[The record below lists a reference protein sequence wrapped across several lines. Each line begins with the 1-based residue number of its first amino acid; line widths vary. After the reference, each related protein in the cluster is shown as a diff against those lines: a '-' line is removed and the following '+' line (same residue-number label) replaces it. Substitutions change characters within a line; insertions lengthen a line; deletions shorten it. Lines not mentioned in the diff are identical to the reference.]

1 MTFIR
6 RRKIILAIATL
17 LIILTIFGLSL
28 FLSIR
33 FPLLGYRSNGDL
45 PSVLT
50 RRFGPMTLTHR
61 FTNLDN
67 HADYETDWAY
77 GEEVEGL
84 SVLAYENPEITRGT
98 GWQIGNTFS
107 HTLGGESVEKA
118 EEGYRVYSRPGA
130 VRDGATLYA
139 RMTLHDAE
147 RNQAYALQPQNN
159 ELIHI
164 VSDIYEQDEQVWFYY
179 LPAEEVRVDTHWLRM
194 FRDPTRYYLD
204 EPRMYQRRF
213 DTETREAFDTEVCLP
228 GFVTD
233 GPYIVNVYEPA
244 GLYLDT
250 PIEDDRKQIYD
261 YRVGICTRPRRRTAV
276 LPEVTVPLY
285 RLPTESE

>member
-1 MTFIR
+1 MTFTH
-6 RRKIILAIATL
+6 RRKIILAIAAL

-28 FLSIR
+28 FLSVR

-45 PSVLT
+45 PPVLT
-50 RRFGPMTLTHR
+50 RRVGPMTLTHR

-67 HADYETDWAY
+67 YADYKTDWVY
-77 GEEVEGL
+77 GEEVDGL
-84 SVLAYENPEITRGT
+84 SVRVYENPEVARGT

-107 HTLGGESVEKA
+107 HTLGGESIEKA
-118 EEGYRVYSRPGA
+118 EEGYRVYSRPSA

-147 RNQAYALQPQNN
+147 RNRAYALQPENN

-164 VSDIYEQDEQVWFYY
+164 VSDIYEQDGQVWFYY

-204 EPRMYQRRF
+204 EPRMHQRRF
-213 DTETREAFDTEVCLP
+213 DVRAREAFDSEVCLP
-228 GFVTD
+228 EFVTD

-261 YRVGICTRPRRRTAV
+261 YRVGTCTETRQRREV
-276 LPEVTVPLY
+276 SPEVITPLY
-285 RLPTESE
+285 ELPAEE